1 MTTQNDNK
9 PASPT
14 VCPAPRRGRFD
25 QPEGAGL
32 FLQHRRI
39 LARDERI
46 LAAHAA
52 SIALPVKPEEAHL
65 VDESFRA
72 SGPGSIDQVFGTDWN
87 QQEPRMTP

>member
-32 FLQHRRI
+32 I
-39 LARDERI
+39 
-46 LAAHAA
+46 
-52 SIALPVKPEEAHL
+52 SLPVKPSDKDK

-72 SGPGSIDQVFGTDWN
+72 SGLGSIDQVFGTDWN
-87 QQEPRMTP
+87 QQEKPMSI